1 MLRREPSGRDPRMVG
16 PGHADRDLHRMLG
29 GANSSSA
36 PAPAPPELGQ
46 PGASLLR
53 EHERRRRNREHR
65 TREAHPHIGGLLLAL
80 NDAPQHESAFEQG
93 ALAERA
99 VADSLA
105 TRTDSDRVIT
115 LHNRRMPGSF
125 GDIDHVAVAPTGV
138 WVIDTKDWQG
148 RVGINR
154 PLFGTRRLLIRG
166 RECTRLID
174 GLERQIAAVRAALD
188 RGGDHQIPL
197 QGALCFTKADLPFLR
212 TQTFRG
218 HLLLYRKAL
227 AERAQRRWPALA
239 GHDRA
244 RRAEARN
251 KASPGA
257 VIRPP
262 SVADTAR
269 RGTPPPSSS
278 AQHHE
283 RARRC
288 RDMAAAGG
296 LHGQRRDRAPLHG
309 KGEAGR
315 HGGRRASAAPGSVSG
330 WSERRCRM
338 SRGSSR

>member
-1 MLRREPSGRDPRMVG
+1 MVPIVRSVAGRKLKLRREDACTCCGANLAAG
-16 PGHADRDLHRMLG
+16 THAWWDQDTRTVTCTGCWG

-227 AERAQRRWPALA
+227 AKRLNADGPLSPATIEHVARKLATRLSPAL
-239 GHDRA
+239 
-244 RRAEARN
+244 
-251 KASPGA
+251 
-257 VIRPP
+257 
-262 SVADTAR
+262 
-269 RGTPPPSSS
+269 
-278 AQHHE
+278 
-283 RARRC
+283 
-288 RDMAAAGG
+288 
-296 LHGQRRDRAPLHG
+296 
-309 KGEAGR
+309 
-315 HGGRRASAAPGSVSG
+315 
-330 WSERRCRM
+330 
-338 SRGSSR
+338 